1 MSRSQLLHRN
11 VSGRHQPMTEI
22 LDILREEHHNI
33 EKLLLVL
40 ERELRVFNSAER
52 PDYHVVQSVIEYF
65 QDYPDCCHH
74 PKEDMIFEKLKA
86 RDPAA
91 AASVGDLEAEHGK
104 GSKRLR
110 RVARAVESILAD
122 QEILRQ
128 TVDEI
133 IRDFIDHER
142 QHMAME
148 EHIFFPAVV
157 EVLQPQ
163 DWAGIYAGLTARM
176 DPLNTALEDKY
187 RLLRQLILQWEQ
199 EAEAERMQRVRPPDF
214 MIDGMCDRAAACV
227 SLAPWQHQS
236 GQSTVRAK
244 YAGADGKRREK

>member
-22 LDILREEHHNI
+22 LDILREEHGNI

-40 ERELRVFNSAER
+40 DRELSVFNRAER

-74 PKEDMIFEKLKA
+74 PKEDMIFEKLKV
-86 RDPAA
+86 RDAMA

-110 RVARAVESILAD
+110 RMARAVENILAD
-122 QEILRQ
+122 REILRQ

-142 QHMAME
+142 QHIAME
-148 EHIFFPAVV
+148 ERVFFPAAV
-157 EVLQPQ
+157 EGLQPE
-163 DWAGIYAGLTARM
+163 DWAEIYARLTARM

-187 RLLRQLILQWEQ
+187 RLLRHLILQWEQ
-199 EAEAERMQRVRPPDF
+199 EAESERIQQTCGSP
-214 MIDGMCDRAAACV
+214 
-227 SLAPWQHQS
+227 S
-236 GQSTVRAK
+236 
-244 YAGADGKRREK
+244 

>member
-1 MSRSQLLHRN
+1 MLLVLYAGAHFVCEAQMSRSQLLHRN

-22 LDILREEHHNI
+22 LDVLREEHHNI

-40 ERELRVFNSAER
+40 ERELRVFNRAER

-65 QDYPDCCHH
+65 QDYPDSCHH

-86 RDPAA
+86 RDPTAA
-91 AASVGDLEAEHGK
+91 ANVGDLEAEHAK

-122 QEILRQ
+122 REILRQ

-133 IRDFIDHER
+133 IHDFIDHER

-148 EHIFFPAVV
+148 ERVFFPVAV
-157 EVLQPQ
+157 EALRPQ
-163 DWAGIYAGLTARM
+163 DWAEIYARLMARM

-187 RLLRQLILQWEQ
+187 RLLRHLILQWEE
-199 EAEAERMQRVRPPDF
+199 EAESER
-214 MIDGMCDRAAACV
+214 I
-227 SLAPWQHQS
+227 HQTCGPRS
-236 GQSTVRAK
+236 
-244 YAGADGKRREK
+244 